1 MKILGRG
8 LDTFFNSD
16 NLFKKAL
23 DLDEEGNVFYAFHY
37 YMKAAESGEKIKS
50 KALNNAAVILAEN
63 GFEKEAIDLLKK
75 ALEANP
81 ENEEA
86 RENLEYLEKILG

>member
-8 LDTFFNSD
+8 LNTFFNSD

-23 DLDEEGNVFYAFHY
+23 EYDDNGNIFFAFHY
-37 YMKAAESGEKIKS
+37 YMKAAETNEEIKS

-63 GFEKEAIDLLKK
+63 GYEKEAIELLKK
-75 ALEANP
+75 SLEANP
-81 ENEEA
+81 DNKEA
-86 RENLEYLEKILG
+86 KENLEYLEGLI